1 MRLKSIF
8 PVILL
13 LFNYFFLTAQETPR
27 IPEGISVAFKA
38 GNAVE
43 LTKYMISSVELLLL
57 ENADFY
63 KRNVAE
69 AVLIEFFAD
78 YPVEDFIIRH
88 QGAKNDAR
96 YAIGILKTGKGDF
109 RIYFLLKK
117 VEEDLLIHLIRI
129 ERENAD

>member
-43 LTKYMISSVELLLL
+43 LTKYMNSTVELLLL

-69 AVLIEFFAD
+69 AVLKD
-78 YPVEDFIIRH
+78 
-88 QGAKNDAR
+88 
-96 YAIGILKTGKGDF
+96 
-109 RIYFLLKK
+109 FLLITRWKISSYVIRELK
-117 VEEDLLIHLIRI
+117 MMHGMLLVYLK
-129 ERENAD
+129 REG